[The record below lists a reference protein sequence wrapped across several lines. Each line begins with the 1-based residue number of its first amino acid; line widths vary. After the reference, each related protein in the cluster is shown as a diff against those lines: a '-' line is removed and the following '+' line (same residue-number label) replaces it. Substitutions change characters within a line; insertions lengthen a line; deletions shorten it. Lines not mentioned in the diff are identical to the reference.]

1 MAKTFLPLMVIRE
14 TKLSELKANI
24 FGLFMVIDDD
34 GCRIKCNER
43 KGNMQLC
50 KESKQWKVKN
60 ECVDTCYRSGHLP
73 QTGSLAGLRI
83 VS

>member
-34 GCRIKCNER
+34 GCRIKCNAR
-43 KGNMQLC
+43 KRKQAKMQ
-50 KESKQWKVKN
+50 EMQEMNV
-60 ECVDTCYRSGHLP
+60 
-73 QTGSLAGLRI
+73 
-83 VS
+83 